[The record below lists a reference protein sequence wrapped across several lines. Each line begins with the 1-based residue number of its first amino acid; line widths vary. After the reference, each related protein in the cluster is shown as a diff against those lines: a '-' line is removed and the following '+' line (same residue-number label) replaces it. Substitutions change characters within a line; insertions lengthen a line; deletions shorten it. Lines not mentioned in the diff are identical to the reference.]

1 MADEQFYTILTNI
14 GKAKIANA
22 GMLGKSVILE
32 KIQAGD
38 GGGNY
43 YNPTE
48 DQTALKNKV
57 WEGNINAFDNDENNP
72 NWIIAT
78 ACIPGSIGGFTV
90 REMGLIDNEGD
101 MIAVCKSPETYK
113 PKVDNGA
120 MKDLYLKFIIE
131 VSNVEKVTLVVDP
144 TAIFLTKK
152 DEEKIL
158 TNINKLDTKID
169 TTKTELTS
177 NIETT
182 KTELN
187 TRIDTENEKQNIKI
201 DQLIAG
207 GSNVASTQIIT
218 IDDWVED
225 AENGF
230 KATVTHS
237 LLTQRIVVNIID
249 ATTKTRSELN
259 VYVINGNAE
268 THFINATVDDNR
280 VSEMTTYSSKKIE
293 DSISSIQLIDTSISI
308 TDANDRFTSDKL
320 DGVLEEIMVEISG
333 QRTKGITIVN
343 NLIDMI

>member
-22 GMLGKSVILE
+22 GMLGKSVVLD

-57 WEGNINAFDNDENNP
+57 WEGNINAFDKDENNP

-78 ACIPGSIGGFTV
+78 ACVPGSIGGFTV
-90 REMGLIDNEGD
+90 REMALIDNEGD
-101 MIAVCKSPETYK
+101 MIAICKSPETYK
-113 PKVDNGA
+113 PKVGNGA

-152 DEEKIL
+152 DEEKIVAS
-158 TNINKLDTKID
+158 ISKLDTKID
-169 TTKTELTS
+169 TTKTELKS
-177 NIETT
+177 NIETA
-182 KTELN
+182 KTEIDEKIGDTTQLTTTDKTNIVGALN
-187 TRIDTENEKQNIKI
+187 EVKTSVDSIETTAEKTSIKDTDNLFESDNVEGALKELAENYNTLSEKQNN
-201 DQLIAG
+201 LE
-207 GSNVASTQIIT
+207 T
-218 IDDWVED
+218 E
-225 AENGF
+225 
-230 KATVTHS
+230 
-237 LLTQRIVVNIID
+237 VN
-249 ATTKTRSELN
+249 
-259 VYVINGNAE
+259 
-268 THFINATVDDNR
+268 
-280 VSEMTTYSSKKIE
+280 
-293 DSISSIQLIDTSISI
+293 
-308 TDANDRFTSDKL
+308 
-320 DGVLEEIMVEISG
+320 G

>member
-1 MADEQFYTILTNI
+1 
-14 GKAKIANA
+14 KI
-22 GMLGKSVILE
+22 
-32 KIQAGD
+32 
-38 GGGNY
+38 
-43 YNPTE
+43 
-48 DQTALKNKV
+48 
-57 WEGNINAFDNDENNP
+57 
-72 NWIIAT
+72 
-78 ACIPGSIGGFTV
+78 
-90 REMGLIDNEGD
+90 
-101 MIAVCKSPETYK
+101 
-113 PKVDNGA
+113 
-120 MKDLYLKFIIE
+120 
-131 VSNVEKVTLVVDP
+131 DP
-144 TAIFLTKK
+144 TIIFATLKDIQDLETK
-152 DEEKIL
+152 IG
-158 TNINKLDTKID
+158 TVNTKID

-177 NIETT
+177 NIETA

-187 TRIDTENEKQNIKI
+187 TKI

-207 GSNVASTQIIT
+207 GSNVAYTQRVA

-225 AENGF
+225 AESGF

-249 ATTKTRSELN
+249 ATTKENVVTNFKIIDDNSIEIRSEARSELN

>member
-22 GMLGKSVILE
+22 GMLGKSVVLD

-57 WEGNINAFDNDENNP
+57 WEGNINAFDKDENNP

-78 ACIPGSIGGFTV
+78 ACVPGSIGGFTV
-90 REMGLIDNEGD
+90 REMALIDNEGD
-101 MIAVCKSPETYK
+101 MIAICKSPETYK
-113 PKVDNGA
+113 PKVGNGA

-152 DEEKIL
+152 DEEKIVAS
-158 TNINKLDTKID
+158 ISKLGTKID
-169 TTKTELTS
+169 TTKTELTN
-177 NIETT
+177 NIETA

-187 TRIDTENEKQNIKI
+187 NKIGDITTLSTTIKSNTVRAINELVVNIGNKASLTTIKKDNIVNAVNEVKASLDSIQITAERATIEDIDNLFTSSNVEGALKELAEKQNN
-201 DQLIAG
+201 LE
-207 GSNVASTQIIT
+207 T
-218 IDDWVED
+218 E
-225 AENGF
+225 
-230 KATVTHS
+230 
-237 LLTQRIVVNIID
+237 VN
-249 ATTKTRSELN
+249 
-259 VYVINGNAE
+259 
-268 THFINATVDDNR
+268 
-280 VSEMTTYSSKKIE
+280 
-293 DSISSIQLIDTSISI
+293 
-308 TDANDRFTSDKL
+308 
-320 DGVLEEIMVEISG
+320 G
-333 QRTKGITIVN
+333 QRTKGITIAN

>member
-22 GMLGKSVILE
+22 GMLGKSVVLE

-38 GGGNY
+38 GGGSY

-57 WEGNINAFDNDENNP
+57 WEGNINAFDKDENNP
-72 NWIIAT
+72 NWIIVT
-78 ACIPGSIGGFTV
+78 ACVPGSIGGFTV
-90 REMGLIDNEGD
+90 REMALIDSEGD
-101 MIAVCKSPETYK
+101 MIAICKSPETYK
-113 PKVDNGA
+113 PKVGNGA

-131 VSNVEKVTLVVDP
+131 VSNVEKVTLIVDP

-182 KTELN
+182 KTEINNKIGDTTQLDTTDKTNIVSALN
-187 TRIDTENEKQNIKI
+187 EVKTSVDSIETTAEKTTIKDTDNLFESDNVEEALNQLAKNYNTLSEKQNN
-201 DQLIAG
+201 LETE
-207 GSNVASTQIIT
+207 V
-218 IDDWVED
+218 
-225 AENGF
+225 NG
-230 KATVTHS
+230 
-237 LLTQRIVVNIID
+237 QRI
-249 ATTKTRSELN
+249 
-259 VYVINGNAE
+259 
-268 THFINATVDDNR
+268 
-280 VSEMTTYSSKKIE
+280 
-293 DSISSIQLIDTSISI
+293 
-308 TDANDRFTSDKL
+308 
-320 DGVLEEIMVEISG
+320 
-333 QRTKGITIVN
+333 KGITIAN

>member
-1 MADEQFYTILTNI
+1 IPSSVGGFMIREI
-14 GKAKIANA
+14 GY
-22 GMLGKSVILE
+22 L
-32 KIQAGD
+32 D
-38 GGGNY
+38 
-43 YNPTE
+43 
-48 DQTALKNKV
+48 
-57 WEGNINAFDNDENNP
+57 DENNL
-72 NWIIAT
+72 IAISKYKE
-78 ACIPGSIGGFTV
+78 C
-90 REMGLIDNEGD
+90 
-101 MIAVCKSPETYK
+101 YK
-113 PKVDNGA
+113 PSIEQGAVVDMKV
-120 MKDLYLKFIIE
+120 KTVLI
-131 VSNVEKVTLVVDP
+131 VSNVNNIELKIDP
-144 TAIFLTKK
+144 TIIFATLKDIQDLETK
-152 DEEKIL
+152 IG
-158 TNINKLDTKID
+158 TVNTKID

-249 ATTKTRSELN
+249 ATTKENVVTNFKIIDDNSIEIRSEVKAELN

-293 DSISSIQLIDTSISI
+293 DRLINLEEKVNGGLSSIT
-308 TDANDRFTSDKL
+308 TN
-320 DGVLEEIMVEISG
+320 
-333 QRTKGITIVN
+333 VN
-343 NLIDMI
+343 NMLPI

>member
-22 GMLGKSVILE
+22 GMLGKPVVLE

-48 DQTALKNKV
+48 DQAALKNKV

-101 MIAVCKSPETYK
+101 MIAICKSPETYK
-113 PKVDNGA
+113 PKVGNGA

-152 DEEKIL
+152 DEEKIKTSITNL
-158 TNINKLDTKID
+158 DKKITDNNTATNKKIDDAKKELGDKIGDTTQLTTIDKTNIVSALNEVKASVD
-169 TTKTELTS
+169 S
-177 NIETT
+177 IETT
-182 KTELN
+182 AEKTSYN
-187 TRIDTENEKQNIKI
+187 NATSN
-201 DQLIAG
+201 LIAT
-207 GSNVASTQIIT
+207 NVQGA
-218 IDDWVED
+218 IDEVVRKI
-225 AENGF
+225 ENF
-230 KATVTHS
+230 NE
-237 LLTQRIVVNIID
+237 VNI
-249 ATTKTRSELN
+249 
-259 VYVINGNAE
+259 
-268 THFINATVDDNR
+268 
-280 VSEMTTYSSKKIE
+280 
-293 DSISSIQLIDTSISI
+293 SIQ
-308 TDANDRFTSDKL
+308 NDML
-320 DGVLEEIMVEISG
+320 PI
-333 QRTKGITIVN
+333 
-343 NLIDMI
+343 

>member
-48 DQTALKNKV
+48 DQKALKNKV

-90 REMGLIDNEGD
+90 REMALIDNEGD
-101 MIAVCKSPETYK
+101 MIAICKSPETYK
-113 PKVDNGA
+113 PKVGNGA

-152 DEEKIL
+152 DEEKIKTSI
-158 TNINKLDTKID
+158 TNLDKKTTENNTTTNNKID
-169 TTKTELTS
+169 D
-177 NIETT
+177 T

-187 TRIDTENEKQNIKI
+187 NKIGDTTQLTTTDKTNIVSAINEVKTRVDSIETTAEKTSYNNATSNLTATNVQGAIDEVVAKIERFNDENIKI
-201 DQLIAG
+201 Q
-207 GSNVASTQIIT
+207 
-218 IDDWVED
+218 
-225 AENGF
+225 
-230 KATVTHS
+230 
-237 LLTQRIVVNIID
+237 
-249 ATTKTRSELN
+249 
-259 VYVINGNAE
+259 
-268 THFINATVDDNR
+268 
-280 VSEMTTYSSKKIE
+280 
-293 DSISSIQLIDTSISI
+293 
-308 TDANDRFTSDKL
+308 NDML
-320 DGVLEEIMVEISG
+320 PI
-333 QRTKGITIVN
+333 
-343 NLIDMI
+343 

>member
-22 GMLGKSVILE
+22 GMLGKSVVLE

-57 WEGNINAFDNDENNP
+57 WEGNINSFDKDENNP

-78 ACIPGSIGGFTV
+78 ACVPGSIGGFTV

-113 PKVDNGA
+113 PKVGNGA

-152 DEEKIL
+152 DEEKIVAS
-158 TNINKLDTKID
+158 ISKLDTKID

-177 NIETT
+177 NLETA

-187 TRIDTENEKQNIKI
+187 NKIGDTTQLTTTDKTNIVSALNEVKTSVDSIETTADKTSYDNAVSKLNSTNVQEAIDEVVRKIENFNE
-201 DQLIAG
+201 
-207 GSNVASTQIIT
+207 
-218 IDDWVED
+218 
-225 AENGF
+225 
-230 KATVTHS
+230 
-237 LLTQRIVVNIID
+237 VNI
-249 ATTKTRSELN
+249 
-259 VYVINGNAE
+259 
-268 THFINATVDDNR
+268 
-280 VSEMTTYSSKKIE
+280 
-293 DSISSIQLIDTSISI
+293 SIQ
-308 TDANDRFTSDKL
+308 NDML
-320 DGVLEEIMVEISG
+320 PI
-333 QRTKGITIVN
+333 
-343 NLIDMI
+343 

>member
-22 GMLGKSVILE
+22 GMLGKSVVLE

-57 WEGNINAFDNDENNP
+57 WEGNINSFDKDENNP

-78 ACIPGSIGGFTV
+78 ACVPGSIGGFTV

-113 PKVDNGA
+113 PKVGNGA

-152 DEEKIL
+152 DEEKIVAS
-158 TNINKLDTKID
+158 ISKLDTKID

-187 TRIDTENEKQNIKI
+187 TKI

-207 GSNVASTQIIT
+207 GSNVASTQTIT

-249 ATTKTRSELN
+249 ATTKENVVTNFKIIDDNSIEVRSETRSELN

-293 DSISSIQLIDTSISI
+293 DRFLNLEEKVNGGLSSIATSVNELITYC
-308 TDANDRFTSDKL
+308 
-320 DGVLEEIMVEISG
+320 
-333 QRTKGITIVN
+333 
-343 NLIDMI
+343 

>member
-22 GMLGKSVILE
+22 GMLGKSVVLE

-158 TNINKLDTKID
+158 SNINKLDTKID
-169 TTKTELTS
+169 TTKTELTN
-177 NIETT
+177 NIETA

-187 TRIDTENEKQNIKI
+187 NKIGDTKQLTTTDKTNIVSAVNEVKTSVDSIETTAEKTSIKDTDNLFESDNVEEALNQLARNYNTLLEKQNN
-201 DQLIAG
+201 LETE
-207 GSNVASTQIIT
+207 V
-218 IDDWVED
+218 
-225 AENGF
+225 NG
-230 KATVTHS
+230 
-237 LLTQRIVVNIID
+237 QRI
-249 ATTKTRSELN
+249 K
-259 VYVINGNAE
+259 G
-268 THFINATVDDNR
+268 
-280 VSEMTTYSSKKIE
+280 
-293 DSISSIQLIDTSISI
+293 ISI
-308 TDANDRFTSDKL
+308 ANS
-320 DGVLEEIMVEISG
+320 
-333 QRTKGITIVN
+333 
-343 NLIDMI
+343 LIDMI

>member
-22 GMLGKSVILE
+22 GMLGKSVVLE

-113 PKVDNGA
+113 PKFDNGA

-158 TNINKLDTKID
+158 SNINKLDTKID
-169 TTKTELTS
+169 TTKTELTN
-177 NIETT
+177 NIETA

-187 TRIDTENEKQNIKI
+187 NKIGDTKQLTTTDKTNIVSAVNEVKTSVDSIETTAEKTSIKDTDNLFESDNVEEALNQLARNYNTLLEKQNN
-201 DQLIAG
+201 LETE
-207 GSNVASTQIIT
+207 V
-218 IDDWVED
+218 
-225 AENGF
+225 NG
-230 KATVTHS
+230 
-237 LLTQRIVVNIID
+237 QRI
-249 ATTKTRSELN
+249 K
-259 VYVINGNAE
+259 G
-268 THFINATVDDNR
+268 
-280 VSEMTTYSSKKIE
+280 
-293 DSISSIQLIDTSISI
+293 ISI
-308 TDANDRFTSDKL
+308 ANS
-320 DGVLEEIMVEISG
+320 
-333 QRTKGITIVN
+333 
-343 NLIDMI
+343 LIDMI